1 MIAHEEKINK
11 FQRIITE
18 LNIDLKDDAQWP
30 LIFGQI
36 LTSDDLDQQYVNWG
50 KLLKFFLEKEK
61 EIGHC
66 HKGNIYWSL
75 GVIDLKNG
83 NIDKAIEFLEESS
96 KEDKLKL
103 NGEKRITASIG
114 LLSIIKP
121 LLHRYKNK
129 KQAWKLD
136 LNIKELYELLAV
148 DERGKFADVL
158 LTAHNNFATG
168 KLKVILDNFFT
179 FITDDKTRE
188 ITQNTYKELTSAVL
202 NGVQG
207 TYYSQMFALGSMCEA
222 ILDELFVRNKQEIWT
237 LFREDKDIQKKISPD
252 SKMNKQNYPTD
263 LTLDQKIWILREMTL
278 KGICPITKPS
288 VLLLVIIG
296 EYRDLIHPNRR
307 ISFEFE
313 ATRYVISVLL
323 DSFTDIAGD
332 WWPQNIKK
340 IIEANY
346 QLNK

>member
-1 MIAHEEKINK
+1 MSISEEKIDK
-11 FQRIITE
+11 FRRIVTE
-18 LNIDLKDDAQWP
+18 LKIDLKDDAQWP
-30 LIFGQI
+30 LILWQI
-36 LTSDDLDQQYVNWG
+36 IKEDNLDQQYATWE
-50 KLLKFFLEKEK
+50 KLLQFFLKKEK
-61 EIGHC
+61 ELGHC

-83 NIDKAIEFLEESS
+83 NIDKAIKYLEESS

-103 NGEKRITASIG
+103 KGEKRITASIG

-121 LLHRYKNK
+121 LLHRYKKN
-129 KQAWKLD
+129 KQAWGLD
-136 LNIKELYELLAV
+136 LSIKELYELLTV
-148 DERGKFADVL
+148 DEREKFADVL
-158 LTAHNNFATG
+158 LTAHTNFDTS
-168 KLKVILDNFFT
+168 KLKVILDNYFT
-179 FITDDKTRE
+179 FITDVKTRE
-188 ITQNTYKELTSAVL
+188 ITKNTYKELTSAVL

-207 TYYSQMFALGSMCEA
+207 TYYSQMFALGSVCEA
-222 ILDELFVRNKQEIWT
+222 ILDELFMRNQQEIWR
-237 LFREDKDIQKKISPD
+237 LFRGNKNIQKKIFSD
-252 SKMNKQNYPTD
+252 SKMNKQDYPTD

-278 KGICPITKPS
+278 SGICPISKPS

-296 EYRDLIHPNRR
+296 EYRDLIHPHRR

-332 WWPQNIKK
+332 WWPEKIKK